1 MIMSMKILKLPV
13 YWDAADAQLVIGFLD
28 DLRDLLV
35 DTYGDEIIEMHQRLA
50 GNKNLDDDQA
60 ELPFND
66 PVEF

>member
-1 MIMSMKILKLPV
+1 MSMKILKLTV
-13 YWDAADAQLVIGFLD
+13 YWNAGDAQLVIGFLD

-50 GNKNLDDDQA
+50 GNKSLDDGQA
-60 ELPFND
+60 ELPFNN

>member
-1 MIMSMKILKLPV
+1 MIMSMKIMKLPA

-35 DTYGDEIIEMHQRLA
+35 DTYGDEIIDMHQRMAESSVL
-50 GNKNLDDDQA
+50 NEDQI

-66 PVEF
+66 PLEF